1 MVLQVKNPLK
11 KELRLKELLNV
22 LNKNYEMKYFK
33 LFLMWV
39 GYLVLTSMF
48 GEYVV
53 SREVNGF
60 LQLLSFVGM
69 VGLLMYIGNETI
81 KILIKTKKEE
91 K

>member
-1 MVLQVKNPLK
+1 M
-11 KELRLKELLNV
+11 LNV

-39 GYLVLTSMF
+39 GLMAVMSMF

-60 LQLLSFVGM
+60 LQLLGFVGM
-69 VGLLMYIGNETI
+69 VGLLMYVGNETI
-81 KILIKTKKEE
+81 KILFKTKKEE

>member
-11 KELRLKELLNV
+11 KKLKLKELLNV

-39 GYLVLTSMF
+39 GYLALTSMF

>member
-1 MVLQVKNPLK
+1 
-11 KELRLKELLNV
+11 
-22 LNKNYEMKYFK
+22 MKYFK

>member
-11 KELRLKELLNV
+11 KKLRLKELLNV

-39 GYLVLTSMF
+39 GYLVLMSMF

-81 KILIKTKKEE
+81 KILFKTKKEE

>member
-1 MVLQVKNPLK
+1 
-11 KELRLKELLNV
+11 
-22 LNKNYEMKYFK
+22 MKYFK

-39 GYLVLTSMF
+39 GYLVLMSMF

>member
-1 MVLQVKNPLK
+1 
-11 KELRLKELLNV
+11 
-22 LNKNYEMKYFK
+22 MKYFK
-33 LFLMWV
+33 LFLMWL
-39 GYLVLTSMF
+39 GFISITSIY

-81 KILIKTKKEE
+81 KILFKTKKEE

>member
-1 MVLQVKNPLK
+1 MI
-11 KELRLKELLNV
+11 
-22 LNKNYEMKYFK
+22 EMKYFK
-33 LFLMWV
+33 VFLMWTALIATAT
-39 GYLVLTSMF
+39 YY

-81 KILIKTKKEE
+81 KILFKIKKEE
-91 K
+91 R